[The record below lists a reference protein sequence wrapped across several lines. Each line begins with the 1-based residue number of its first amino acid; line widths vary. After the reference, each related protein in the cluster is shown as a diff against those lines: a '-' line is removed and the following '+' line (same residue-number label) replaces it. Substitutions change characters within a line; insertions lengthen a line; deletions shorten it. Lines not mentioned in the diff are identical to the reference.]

1 MAMVDRSMAKG
12 KPGRPTGSIV
22 DPATRRS
29 RGNLAAL
36 FRDRFHEEVIFDW
49 FLHILMGKNP
59 KIVQDARYERTGGL
73 HVVEDTDDPRTP
85 SPERRDAAMRH
96 LLDRRDGLPAQR
108 VQLEAE
114 LRTLQVTG
122 QLSAQDLAALP
133 PAALGRIADALR
145 GAFAASGAP
154 AALPAGEDQDDEEV
168 LEAMATESDQPSA

>member
-1 MAMVDRSMAKG
+1 
-12 KPGRPTGSIV
+12 
-22 DPATRRS
+22 
-29 RGNLAAL
+29 
-36 FRDRFHEEVIFDW
+36 
-49 FLHILMGKNP
+49 MGKNP

-145 GAFAASGAP
+145 AAFASAGAP
-154 AALPAGEDQDDEEV
+154 HAALPAGDAQDDEDVDNDAELGV
-168 LEAMATESDQPSA
+168 IDVAPPPTP

>member
-1 MAMVDRSMAKG
+1 MANG
-12 KPGRPTGSIV
+12 KPGRPKGSIV

-36 FRDRFHEEVIFDW
+36 FREKFHEEIIFDW

-108 VQLEAE
+108 VQLQAE
-114 LRTLQVTG
+114 LATLQVTG
-122 QLSAQDLAALP
+122 QLSADDLAALP
-133 PAALGRIADALR
+133 PLALGRIADALR
-145 GAFAASGAP
+145 GAFALAGAP
-154 AALPAGEDQDDEEV
+154 VALPAGDDQDEEDV
-168 LEAMATESDQPSA
+168 IEAVPVEIDQPSA